1 MNSPFSYDLDRRLAS
16 LAAARHLLVCSDY
29 DGTLAPLARHPEQAQ
44 LLTGAFDVL
53 HHLSRLPDTRV
64 AIISGR
70 SLANLRAH
78 SGLEQPVLLVGSHGA
93 ELPDYTAG
101 IGDLV
106 KQNQLDALESML
118 RHICAPVPGAWL
130 ERKPLG
136 IAVHVREVSETNAER
151 VLAEVRDKLVDWPM
165 VYATEGKAII
175 DLSLSRTGKGDAVR
189 WLRDDWGTNP
199 QVLYMGDDVTDEAA
213 FGALAKT
220 DLGVK
225 IGAGLSVAEYRLPSE
240 SAALSILT
248 FLWQRRTAMLTD
260 AIEPNSR
267 EIAEA

>member
-1 MNSPFSYDLDRRLAS
+1 MNSPFSHALDQRLTS

-29 DGTLAPLARHPEQAQ
+29 DGTLAPLARRPEQAQ
-44 LLTGAFDVL
+44 LLPGAFDIL
-53 HHLSRLPDTRV
+53 HHLARLPDTRV

-70 SLANLRAH
+70 SLDNLRTH

-93 ELPDYTAG
+93 ELPGLAAANE
-101 IGDLV
+101 DLAR
-106 KQNQLDALESML
+106 QNQLDALELML
-118 RHICAPVPGAWL
+118 TTICAPAPGAWL

-136 IAVHVREVSETNAER
+136 IAVHVREATKTNAEK
-151 VLAEVRDKLVDWPM
+151 VLAEVRNKLVDWPM

-213 FGALAKT
+213 FGALVKS
-220 DLGVK
+220 DLGIK
-225 IGAGLSVAEYRLPSE
+225 IGAGLSGAEYRLPSE
-240 SAALSILT
+240 NSALSILT
-248 FLWQRRTAMLTD
+248 FLWQRRAAMVAD
-260 AIEPNSR
+260 AIEAISN